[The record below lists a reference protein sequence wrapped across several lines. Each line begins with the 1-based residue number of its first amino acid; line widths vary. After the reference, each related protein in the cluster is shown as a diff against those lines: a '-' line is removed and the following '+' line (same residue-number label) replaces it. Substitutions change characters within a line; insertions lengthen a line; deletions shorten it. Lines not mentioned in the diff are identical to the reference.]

1 VVEER
6 DDRASGAELMAMSRF
21 LISIVT
27 AGFLVSQMLGAAQA
41 LTITY
46 DLVLNNQ
53 LGPEGGTGSFTV
65 TSPIASTGVDSF
77 TSSSGLVSLNFLID
91 GNDFTLNNAF
101 LGANVTFLNGN
112 LINIG
117 YAGDLGGM
125 ELIFDSAGLGYSYT
139 DLSDVSDF
147 SVGTI
152 SAVGA
157 PGPIA
162 GGGLPGLVLVCGGL
176 LVWWRNRRTRKGFA
190 ALIVA

>member
-1 VVEER
+1 
-6 DDRASGAELMAMSRF
+6 MAMLRF

-91 GNDFTLNNAF
+91 GNDFTLSNAF

-125 ELIFDSAGLGYSYT
+125 KLIFDSAGLGYSYT
-139 DLSDVSDF
+139 DLFDFGDF

-152 SAVGA
+152 SAAPTVSGA

-176 LVWWRNRRTRKGFA
+176 LVWWRHRRTRKGSAAFA
-190 ALIVA
+190 VA